1 MVIRL
6 ERAGAFVELACHGPA
21 LARAWGPVGGAVAG
35 ARTVVQA
42 SPEAAEAAMLD
53 QLRRLERK
61 GFRVGHHDAA
71 MEEAIVAAPDDP
83 PRRLVYA
90 DWLTERGDP
99 RGELI
104 TRMASGVPVDD
115 LLARHPH
122 HLAPPWML
130 GFLVEWRLG
139 FVSVVDLA
147 DDLSALPR
155 LLRHPSFMVVEELRL
170 RPRAVHVETLRGA
183 LRHRPRT
190 LRRIDARGV
199 RLFGTLAEAVPGLV
213 T

>member
-1 MVIRL
+1 MIRL
-6 ERAGAFVELACHGPA
+6 ERGGAFVELSRQGPV
-21 LARAWGPVGGAVAG
+21 LARTWGPVPGGVAG
-35 ARTVVQA
+35 ARSDVRA
-42 SPEAAEAAMLD
+42 SAEEAEAALLD

-61 GFRVGHHDAA
+61 GFRVGHHHAA

-104 TRMASGVPVDD
+104 TRMAGGVPIED

-122 HLAPPWML
+122 HLLPAWAAAFSL
-130 GFLVEWRLG
+130 EWRLG
-139 FVSVVDLA
+139 FVSTVDLG

-155 LLRHPSFMVVEELRL
+155 LLRHPSFMVVEALRVG
-170 RPRAVHVETLRGA
+170 PRGVHAGTLEQA
-183 LRHRPRT
+183 LRHRPPT
-190 LRRIDARGV
+190 LRGIDARGV
-199 RLFGTLAEAVPGLV
+199 KVFGTLSREIPGLLL
-213 T
+213 